1 MKDYRH
7 SGFTELVWK
16 PIDLA
21 LGLRLYQVQIR
32 YPAERGQARGETK
45 TEIVAARS
53 PSHAAE
59 LVKRGYAEVEWRRG
73 HEPTIT
79 GFALN
84 ILQPK
89 SFHEGED

>member
-1 MKDYRH
+1 MDYTTG
-7 SGFTELVWK
+7 GFKELVWK

-21 LGLRLYQVQIR
+21 RGLRLYQVVIR
-32 YPAERGQARGETK
+32 YPAEKGQARGETK

-59 LVKRGYAEVEWRRG
+59 LVKRGYADVEWRPG

-84 ILQPK
+84 VLQPK
-89 SFHEGED
+89 SFHEGE